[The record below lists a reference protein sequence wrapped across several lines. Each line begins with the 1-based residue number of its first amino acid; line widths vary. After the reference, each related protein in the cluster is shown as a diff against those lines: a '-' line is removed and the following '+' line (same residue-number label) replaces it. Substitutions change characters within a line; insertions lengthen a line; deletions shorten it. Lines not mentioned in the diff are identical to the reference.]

1 MPTPSTVT
9 VPRLGQPSPGIAASS
24 LGSEATDLDQ
34 GELLVQAAESG
45 SQEGGGSPDED
56 LGMLQVRPQDADLG
70 GIQIRPAPLE
80 PPSPGK
86 PKSLYL
92 LGRLDYFYSSNVY
105 SATDLIGDGFI
116 RTGLSLYYA
125 PALRPSTYFIGSINA
140 NLVRYGTFSDLNYNE
155 WLIRAALSQQMT
167 SRMWGQIGWSTQ
179 RLFAAPAGFQDIF
192 VGENFFSDNNLFLE
206 VSRTDPLGPRFSLYT
221 FYQLRWSQANRLI
234 NDRMLNTF
242 FSSLSYQ
249 LSPSWSS
256 AIDFLFYWSHYTN
269 QSRDDLVY
277 QLLARTTY
285 NITPNVQFNLFGGGS
300 LGGSSDNADGF
311 GANGTSQLD
320 FNSWLFGVNLVFNV
334 PLF

>member
-1 MPTPSTVT
+1 MTASRPTS
-9 VPRLGQPSPGIAASS
+9 A
-24 LGSEATDLDQ
+24 ATDSDF
-34 GELLVQAAESG
+34 GEVLVQAAESD
-45 SQEGGGSPDED
+45 SSDPGGSADED
-56 LGMLQVRPQDADLG
+56 LGVLQVRPQDADLG
-70 GIQIRPAPLE
+70 VIQIRPAPLE
-80 PPSPGK
+80 PPPSAK

-105 SATDLIGDGFI
+105 SATDLLGDGFI

-140 NLVRYGTFSDLNYNE
+140 NLVRYGRFSDLNYNE

-167 SRMWGQIGWSTQ
+167 ARMWGQVGWSTQ
-179 RLFAAPAGFQDIF
+179 NLSTAPAGFQNIF
-192 VGENFFSDNNLFLE
+192 VGENFFKDNNLFLE
-206 VSRTDPLGPRFSLYT
+206 VSRTDPLGQRFSLYT
-221 FYQLRWSQANRLI
+221 FYQLRWSIANRSF
-234 NDRMLNTF
+234 NDRLLNTF

-269 QSRDDLVY
+269 QQRDDLVY

-285 NITPNVQFNLFGGGS
+285 NITSNVQFNLFGGGS
-300 LGGSSDNADGF
+300 LGGSSENEIGF
-311 GANGTSQLD
+311 GAKGTSQLD